1 MPRSICDISTK
12 KADESRG
19 SIKQVAPMSVAALVF
34 IFLAMMEEQKWET
47 TMIGC
52 TLLAGHIGHKPR

>member
-1 MPRSICDISTK
+1 MQCAVIEFARNVLKLEDAHTVEIK
-12 KADESRG
+12 KS
-19 SIKQVAPMSVAALVF
+19 AANPV
-34 IFLAMMEEQKWET
+34 IAMMEEQKWET